1 MARVVIAVE
10 SRGRLLMLVV
20 IVVGCFDCSCRRA
33 SNILDC
39 HSCCYCLAAGIIV
52 VMSNCGQVV
61 SVHPLVGGGGGVA
74 NQAVLRSQA
83 EIRRGQ
89 PDIWRT
95 IFAGSTPSST
105 SVG

>member
-10 SRGRLLMLVV
+10 SRGRLLLLVV
-20 IVVGCFDCSCRRA
+20 IVVGCFACSCRRA
-33 SNILDC
+33 TNIWDC
-39 HSCCYCLAAGIIV
+39 HSCSYCLAGGIIV

-61 SVHPLVGGGGGVA
+61 SVHPLVGSGGGVA

-83 EIRRGQ
+83 EVGRGQ
-89 PDIWRT
+89 PDVWRT
-95 IFAGSTPSST
+95 IFAGSTPSPT